1 MAEREG
7 GGAKFLRG
15 LMTAALVVAVIIL
28 VAVFWRQVL
37 DALGSIGGYLRD
49 HVPDQAGQ
57 RVAVLVCLTLAG
69 LLGVLFSNAGH
80 FTAYGMALGLGPLL
94 WVLFWEGFPPLGL
107 RPTWTDRLGLAHL
120 GPTDVTVWAVA
131 AAIVITLV
139 FVPLEL
145 REKYLR
151 RKHQLADTD

>member
-1 MAEREG
+1 MAERDG
-7 GGAKFLRG
+7 GGTKFLRG
-15 LMTAALVVAVIIL
+15 LMTAALAVAAIVL

-37 DALGSIGGYLRD
+37 DGLGAAGDYVRD
-49 HVPDQAGQ
+49 HVPGSSGQ
-57 RVAVLVCLTLAG
+57 RAAVIVCLALA
-69 LLGVLFSNAGH
+69 LVLGVLFSKAGH

-107 RPTWTDRLGLAHL
+107 HPRWTSRLGLAHL
-120 GPTDVTVWAVA
+120 APTEVALWAVA

-151 RKHQLADTD
+151 RRHQLADTD